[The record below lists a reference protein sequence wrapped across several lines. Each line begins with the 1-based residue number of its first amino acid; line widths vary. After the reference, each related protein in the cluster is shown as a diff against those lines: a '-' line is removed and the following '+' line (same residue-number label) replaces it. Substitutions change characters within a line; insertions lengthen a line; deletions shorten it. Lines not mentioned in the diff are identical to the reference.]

1 MSTILKK
8 PCRREVNVVGKTK
21 PFVITVYPE
30 GIISV
35 REKNARVEYEITID
49 NIIKLAESQEAK
61 EQKEREERE
70 AKEKESKSEE
80 IQ

>member
-1 MSTILKK
+1 MATILKK
-8 PCRREVNVVGKTK
+8 PCSRVINVVGKEK
-21 PFVITVYPE
+21 PFIVTIYPE

-35 REKNARVEYEITID
+35 REKSARTEYEITID

-70 AKEKESKSEE
+70 AKEKEIKSEVV
-80 IQ
+80 